1 MEPPFNYFFN
11 DRTNP
16 ITIEAVT
23 GGPLAAALE
32 AYAQRL
38 HDDGYAT
45 HSGFLQL
52 RVLGCFNHWLDREAL
67 TAGDVSL
74 ATIEQFLRGRRQRGK
89 LRKGDAAALRRL
101 LTMLDPNP
109 FPVAVSSPSA
119 IEVWLKLFRAPPPV
133 HRTRFTSTE
142 RTLPLAKFTEQENWK
157 LALRPRPCRAV
168 AKPLMK
174 SFRPG
179 LLSDTTWRNV
189 TFRKP
194 SR

>member
-109 FPVAVSSPSA
+109 FPVAVSSLTA
-119 IEVWLKLFRAPPPV
+119 IEVSLQQFQQYLRQERSLTEATVINYRISCRFLV
-133 HRTRFTSTE
+133 TRCYQSI
-142 RTLPLAKFTEQENWK
+142 
-157 LALRPRPCRAV
+157 
-168 AKPLMK
+168 
-174 SFRPG
+174 
-179 LLSDTTWRNV
+179 
-189 TFRKP
+189 
-194 SR
+194 